1 MSDRNLTKAAL
12 RGEPS
17 YVWRAGQQRRLEKIL
32 EAAGERIKGSILENG
47 CGVGMY
53 VEHLAPFG
61 GSVIGLEYDFERAA
75 EARINSP
82 HILNAAGEFLPF
94 PSSTLRHGF
103 ASQGGAFD
111 LILSHEVI
119 EHVQDDRAAIC
130 EMIRVLRSPDPV
142 SGRPG
147 GRAVI
152 FAPNRGY
159 PFETHGL
166 YWKGKYYFGNKL
178 FVNYLPRAWRDRLAP
193 HVRVYSRRDM
203 EKLFEG
209 LPVQFIERSIIFGAY
224 DNIIARFGS
233 LGKFLRGVLQ
243 FLEKTPLKIFG
254 LSHFWVVEKIETR
267 S

>member
-1 MSDRNLTKAAL
+1 MSERNLDKAAL

-17 YVWRAGQQRRLEKIL
+17 YVWRAGQQRRLEMIIC
-32 EAAGERIKGSILENG
+32 AAGERIQGNILENG

-61 GSVIGLEYDFERAA
+61 GTVLGLEYDFERAA

-82 HILNAAGEFLPF
+82 HILNAAGESLPL
-94 PSSTLRHGF
+94 PSAT
-103 ASQGGAFD
+103 FD

-119 EHVQDDRAAIC
+119 EHVQSDRSAIC
-130 EMIRVLRSPDPV
+130 EMVRALK
-142 SGRPG
+142 PG

-152 FAPNRGY
+152 FCPNRGY
-159 PFETHGL
+159 PFETHGI

-178 FVNYLPRAWRDRLAP
+178 FVNYLPRSLRDKLAP
-193 HVRVYSRRDM
+193 HVRVYSTSDIR
-203 EKLFEG
+203 KLFEG
-209 LPVQFIERSIIFGAY
+209 LPVKLVEQTIIFGAY

-233 LGKFLRGVLQ
+233 AGKILRGILQ

-254 LSHFWVVEKIETR
+254 LSHFCVLEKT
-267 S
+267 